1 MGTKASIGMVTDNG
15 KVKCVG
21 VQFSGMIDWTGKQ
34 LLANYNDKKSISKLM
49 KKGYIWSLGE
59 SVETTKYGLDVD
71 GWTEYNSDKPEIR
84 YTTEAGFFGD
94 ELWYKCGIDAEYR
107 YLFKDG
113 EWWVCYDNDAGEVI
127 EKIAK
132 CLEF

>member
-1 MGTKASIGMVTDNG
+1 MGTKASIGMVTGNG

-21 VQFSGMIDWTGKQ
+21 VQFSGMIDWTGRQ

-71 GWTEYNSDKPEIR
+71 GWSEGDKPEIC
-84 YTTEAGFFGD
+84 YTTESVYFGD
-94 ELWYKCGIDAEYR
+94 ELWEECGIDAEYN

-113 EWWVCYDNDAGEVI
+113 EWWVRYYNDAGFMCVDRLVDMVNE
-127 EKIAK
+127 
-132 CLEF
+132 